1 MKKCLSIALLALAF
15 SAPIFCGTS
24 KIKSSSAKTVNS
36 QSSVS
41 AGKTKKSQADTKQNA
56 SKTKSGTASSKSK
69 GKSLAPLDTARN
81 VDYMSDFEKDVI
93 FEMNKARADPKQFAD
108 LYLVP
113 RLERFDGKL
122 YIEKRTDS
130 GNSQGRMILT
140 REGAAAVKECIEFMY
155 KQTPRSPLKP
165 SKGLTKTAKEH
176 AESQVLTYETCH
188 TRADGTSP
196 FENMRKYG
204 SFMAAGE
211 NIAYGI
217 SSARGT
223 VIQLLIDD
231 GVSSRGH
238 RTNIMDKN
246 FNYAGAGFAESKET
260 KRTECVIDYAQN
272 YEEKS
277 Q

>member
-1 MKKCLSIALLALAF
+1 MKKCLSIALFALAA
-15 SAPIFCGTS
+15 SASLFCGTT
-24 KIKSSSAKTVNS
+24 KTKSSSTKTANS
-36 QSSVS
+36 QSSISSGKTTKSQTVS
-41 AGKTKKSQADTKQNA
+41 KSNAGKAKS
-56 SKTKSGTASSKSK
+56 STASSKTK
-69 GKSLAPLDTARN
+69 GKSLESLDTARN
-81 VDYMSDFEKDVI
+81 VDYLSDFEKDVI
-93 FEMNKARADPKQFAD
+93 LEMNKARADPKQFAD

-113 RLERFDGKL
+113 RLKNFDGNL
-122 YIEKRTDS
+122 YIEKGTE
-130 GNSQGRMILT
+130 NSQRRMILT
-140 REGAAAVKECIEFMY
+140 REGAAVVKECIEYMY
-155 KQTPRSPLKP
+155 NQTPRSPLRP
-165 SKGLTKTAKEH
+165 SKGLTKAAKEH

-188 TRADGTSP
+188 IRADGTSP

-238 RTNIMDKN
+238 RTNLMSKK
-246 FNYAGAGFAESKET
+246 YSSAGVGFAECKET
-260 KRTECVIDYAQN
+260 QRTECVIDYAQN
-272 YEEKS
+272 YEEKA

>member
-15 SAPIFCGTS
+15 SAPLFCGTS

-41 AGKTKKSQADTKQNA
+41 AGKTKKSQAGTKSNA
-56 SKTKSGTASSKSK
+56 AKTKSSTESSKSK

-93 FEMNKARADPKQFAD
+93 LEMNKARADPRQFAD

-122 YIEKRTDS
+122 YIEKGTGA
-130 GNSQGRMILT
+130 GNSKGRMILT
-140 REGAAAVKECIEFMY
+140 REGAAVVKECIEFMY

-165 SKGLTKTAKEH
+165 SKGLTQAAKEH
-176 AESQVLTYETCH
+176 AESQVLTNEFGH

-196 FENMRKYG
+196 FENMGRYG
-204 SFMAAGE
+204 SFMGCGE
-211 NIAYGI
+211 NISYGMRA
-217 SSARGT
+217 ARDT
-223 VIQLLIDD
+223 VLQLLIDD

-238 RTNIMDKN
+238 RKN
-246 FNYAGAGFAESKET
+246 LMSKKYSSAGVGFAENKET
-260 KRTECVIDYAQN
+260 QRTECVIDYAQN
-272 YEEKS
+272 FVEKS